1 MSKKTLLI
9 ALAAVVLIGGGIA
22 WWVLSKPK
30 LPPGFAGGNGRLEAQ
45 SLNVSAKY
53 PGRLKTV
60 TPHEGDT
67 VEANQVVA
75 TIDIEPLEAQL
86 RASQAKIVE
95 AQNNLRTARAQV
107 TSTQSQLNLANKE
120 YKRAQ
125 KLVNTGAISAQE
137 RDADLAK
144 VETVQADLVG
154 YQAQVSRSQSA
165 IEAQTAEAERIKAVM
180 NDNTLRSPVRARVQ
194 SRMHEPGEVVAEG
207 EPVLSLLDLSDVY
220 MYVFLPTDT
229 AGKVAMNSEA
239 RIVLDAIPQY
249 PIRAVVS
256 YISPNAQFTPKTVE
270 TAEERHNLT
279 FKVKLQLNRE
289 KLRQYESY
297 VKAGLPGMGYVRYF
311 DSKADWPPNL
321 QPKPVSQLPWAPTGT
336 TESTGTGATG
346 STGSTDSK
354 STDSK

>member
-1 MSKKTLLI
+1 MSKKRVI
-9 ALAAVVLIGGGIA
+9 VISVVVLAAVGGGLA
-22 WWVLSKPK
+22 WWMLSKPK

-45 SLNVSAKY
+45 ALNVSAKY

-60 TPHEGDT
+60 VPHEGDT
-67 VEANQVVA
+67 VDAGQVVG

-86 RASQAKIVE
+86 RASQAQIVE
-95 AQNNLRTARAQV
+95 AQNNMRTARARV
-107 TSTQSQLNLANKE
+107 TSTQSQLSLANKE

-125 KLVNTGAISAQE
+125 KLVDTGAISAQE

-144 VETVQADLVG
+144 VEVAQADLVG
-154 YQAQVSRSQSA
+154 YQAQVSRAQSA
-165 IEAQTAEAERIKAVM
+165 IDAQTAESERLKAVIS
-180 NDNTLRSPVRARVQ
+180 DNTLRAPVRARVQ

-220 MYVFLPTDT
+220 MYVFLPTDA

-239 RIVLDAIPQY
+239 RILLDAIPQY
-249 PIRAVVS
+249 PIRAVVT

-311 DSKADWPPNL
+311 DNKADWPPNL
-321 QPKPVSQLPWAPTGT
+321 QPKAVSQLPWAPTG
-336 TESTGTGATG
+336 STSNGTDP
-346 STGSTDSK
+346 TDSK